1 MDGNTFE
8 SVSDLREVY
17 ADPKQRVLDKQLS
30 ALDEHCRK
38 FISLSPFMLLGTEG
52 DISPKG
58 DEPGFVAV
66 LGDNRILIPD
76 RSGNNRLDSLQNILA
91 NPKVGL
97 LFMIPGIHE
106 TLRING
112 TAEITNDAD
121 LLAPLAV
128 NGIAPKTGLL
138 VQVEEAY
145 LHCAKALIRAKL
157 WDEEARQER
166 GVLPSYGN
174 MVTRQTGVE
183 AEEANLLYNASVDGD
198 MEAEGR
204 R

>member
-8 SVSDLREVY
+8 SLSDLREVY
-17 ADPKQRVLDKQLS
+17 AEPKQRVLDKQLS

-38 FISLSPFMLLGTEG
+38 FISLSPFMALGTEG

-58 DEPGFVAV
+58 DDPGFVAV
-66 LGDNRILIPD
+66 LDDNRILIPD
-76 RSGNNRLDSLQNILA
+76 RSGNNRLDSLQNILST
-91 NPKVGL
+91 PKVGL

-112 TAEITNDAD
+112 TAEITNNAD
-121 LLAPLAV
+121 FLAPLAV
-128 NGIAPKTGLL
+128 NGRAPKTGLI
-138 VQVEEAY
+138 VHVEEAY

-157 WDEEARQER
+157 WDEESRQER
-166 GVLPSYGN
+166 GVLPGYGD

-183 AEEANLLYNASVDGD
+183 AEEANKLYSASVDGD

-204 R
+204 V

>member
-1 MDGNTFE
+1 MDGNIFE
-8 SVSDLREVY
+8 SVADLREVY

-58 DEPGFVAV
+58 DHPGFVTV
-66 LGDNRILIPD
+66 LDDNRILIPD
-76 RSGNNRLDSLQNILA
+76 RSGNNRLDSLQNILT

-97 LFMIPGIHE
+97 LFMIPGITE

-112 TAEITNDAD
+112 TAEIVNDAD

-128 NGIAPKTGLL
+128 NGIAPKTGLM
-138 VQVEEAY
+138 VQVDEAF

-157 WDEEARQER
+157 WEDESRQER
-166 GVLPSYGN
+166 GVLPSYGD

-183 AEEANLLYNASVDGD
+183 AEEANTLYNASVDGD

>member
-8 SVSDLREVY
+8 SLSDLREVY
-17 ADPKQRVLDKQLS
+17 AEPKQRVLDKQLS

-38 FISLSPFMLLGTEG
+38 FISLSPFMALGTEG

-58 DEPGFVAV
+58 DDPGFVAV
-66 LGDNRILIPD
+66 LDDNRILIPD
-76 RSGNNRLDSLQNILA
+76 RSGNNRLDSLQNILSK
-91 NPKVGL
+91 PKVGL

-112 TAEITNDAD
+112 TVEITNNAD

-128 NGIAPKTGLL
+128 NGKAPKTGLI
-138 VQVEEAY
+138 VHVEEAY

-157 WDEEARQER
+157 WDEESRQER
-166 GVLPSYGN
+166 GVLPSYGD

-183 AEEANLLYNASVDGD
+183 AEEANKLYSASVDGD

-204 R
+204 V